1 MDKGRIQNFTM
12 ALLCLSVL
20 NQGKL
25 MNELSVHLKATWIGY
40 FAGIEL
46 HFHIE
51 DLTFIKRNLDLVQST
66 GSSGNLDSFWYVKNS
81 DIGLSVHLY
90 WAKEKVKANSL
101 QKDKN
106 VLFFL
111 FHTKQKLISLWNIFP
126 FSFAITLREW
136 ARPSQVNSNVGFE
149 SISDFTVV
157 LIPMNYNI
165 NYNMSDG
172 KSFRKI
178 GHCPG
183 RILATWLVIGQY
195 YTGVPF
201 GNAPY
206 L

>member
-1 MDKGRIQNFTM
+1 MSQ
-12 ALLCLSVL
+12 CP
-20 NQGKL
+20 KL
-25 MNELSVHLKATWIGY
+25 RQTNERTFCTFKATWIGY
-40 FAGIEL
+40 FVGIEL

-66 GSSGNLDSFWYVKNS
+66 ESSGNLDSFWYVKNS
-81 DIGLSVHLY
+81 DIGLSVHLH

-157 LIPMNYNI
+157 LIQWI
-165 NYNMSDG
+165 
-172 KSFRKI
+172 
-178 GHCPG
+178 
-183 RILATWLVIGQY
+183 T
-195 YTGVPF
+195 T
-201 GNAPY
+201 
-206 L
+206 